1 MYIKSIGRGA
11 FHRRCNGEGNR
22 SWSLWKSK
30 CRISNDKKGEIP
42 FRRKTEVSR
51 AMPISPGLVG
61 VLSLSRTAKAMA
73 DAVNIPQL
81 AIYSDV
87 ETEQ

>member
-1 MYIKSIGRGA
+1 MVRVTDPGA
-11 FHRRCNGEGNR
+11 YGKANVG
-22 SWSLWKSK
+22 
-30 CRISNDKKGEIP
+30 ISNDKKGEIP

-51 AMPISPGLVG
+51 AMPISGVSR

-81 AIYSDV
+81 AITVMWRRSSD
-87 ETEQ
+87 TAAP